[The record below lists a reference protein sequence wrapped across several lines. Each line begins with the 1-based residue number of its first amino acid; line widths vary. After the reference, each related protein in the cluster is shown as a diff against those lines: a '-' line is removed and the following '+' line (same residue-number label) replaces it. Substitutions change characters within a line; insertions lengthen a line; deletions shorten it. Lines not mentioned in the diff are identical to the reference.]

1 MDGRH
6 GLRPLARS
14 LVPLAGESLAG
25 YLLRLSCRLGISPLE
40 LARLTGCA
48 DGSSPAISR
57 RLLLTLDVQR
67 FAQATRLSA
76 GEGRHSHPAAVRR
89 PVENGLA
96 SAGRLRLPPAS
107 PFPA

>member
-57 RLLLTLDVQR
+57 HLLLTLDVQR
-67 FAQATRLSA
+67 
-76 GEGRHSHPAAVRR
+76 
-89 PVENGLA
+89 
-96 SAGRLRLPPAS
+96 
-107 PFPA
+107 